1 MLNAFQDQATGLR
14 RLMGYD
20 GDVGS
25 THSPNLETLLNPIDG
40 IGFAELMKR
49 LNKYEIP
56 FLDLTYAPIKK
67 APLDIV
73 SEDKI
78 VLYINQSSSSIKEA
92 FGIIKHLD
100 KTTINHEIGLLIS
113 TQNHA
118 LAETIYRN
126 LADAASNFNEI
137 TLVKLGYLGI
147 GNTYI
152 ETLSGHNTKLA
163 SQ

>member
-1 MLNAFQDQATGLR
+1 MLNVFQDQASGLR
-14 RLMGYD
+14 RLMGCENEASSVP
-20 GDVGS
+20 G
-25 THSPNLETLLNPIDG
+25 PNLETLLNPIDG
-40 IGFAELMKR
+40 IGFTEFMKR
-49 LNKYEIP
+49 LNSNRIP
-56 FLDLTYAPIKK
+56 FLDLTHTTINK

-78 VLYINQSSSSIKEA
+78 VMYINQSANSVKESY
-92 FGIIKHLD
+92 GIIKHLA

-126 LADAASNFNEI
+126 LTDAASNFNEI

>member
-1 MLNAFQDQATGLR
+1 MLNVFQDQASGLR
-14 RLMGYD
+14 RLMGCENEASSVP
-20 GDVGS
+20 G
-25 THSPNLETLLNPIDG
+25 PNLETLLNPIDG
-40 IGFAELMKR
+40 IGFTEFMKR
-49 LNKYEIP
+49 LNSNRIP
-56 FLDLTYAPIKK
+56 FLDLTHTTINK

-78 VLYINQSSSSIKEA
+78 VMYINQSA
-92 FGIIKHLD
+92 NIKHLA

-113 TQNHA
+113 TQNHT

-126 LADAASNFNEI
+126 LTHATSNFREI
-137 TLVKLGYLGI
+137 SLVKLGYIGL

-152 ETLSGHNTKLA
+152 ESLSVHNSNLT